1 MIVCERTLH
10 NKDVCFSPAQKLP
23 LSLGATMVT
32 SLSLID
38 TGAEP
43 SCFCANFLYNDDF
56 TGDLPRQALD
66 SLAEEKVETRSVSTG
81 TR

>member
-1 MIVCERTLH
+1 
-10 NKDVCFSPAQKLP
+10 
-23 LSLGATMVT
+23 VT